1 MEFNSTKFSSANLAI
16 CARVLICTCAVALLG
31 YTASADSET
40 SSSDTS
46 SASSGV
52 SPTSPTAP
60 LFIVVGFLGGFVP
73 HNEPHHPEVQ
83 LIRDL
88 RQEYPKDVYF
98 GLFEN
103 RKVGEAYKTIL
114 NQLGAKEDAGLE
126 NATLSSEKNPRAHIV
141 LFGHSWGASAVVALS
156 RKLERAG
163 IPVTLTIQIDSVAKP
178 FQNDWLIP
186 PNVFQAVNF
195 YQTHG
200 LIHGRRKIVPA
211 DPVRTTILGNFLWEY
226 KGEPAE
232 CHGFS
237 WRGRLLGK
245 GHTEIECDREI
256 WWRVETLLRRD
267 LPTPVHLQTDPGDFR
282 LPEDQSRAKD

>member
-1 MEFNSTKFSSANLAI
+1 MEFNSTKFPNTILAI
-16 CARVLICTCAVALLG
+16 CVRALICICAVALLG

-40 SSSDTS
+40 ASSTTS
-46 SASSGV
+46 SALSAA
-52 SPTSPTAP
+52 PTSATTP

-83 LIRDL
+83 LIKDL

-114 NQLGAKEDAGLE
+114 NQLGAKDATLG
-126 NATLSSEKNPRAHIV
+126 NATLLEDKKRQAHIV

-156 RKLERAG
+156 RKLEHAG

-200 LIHGRRKIVPA
+200 LVHGRRKIVPA

-226 KGEPAE
+226 QGEPAA
-232 CHGFS
+232 CPGFS
-237 WRGRLLGK
+237 WRRRLLSK
-245 GHTEIECDREI
+245 GHIEIECDRKV
-256 WWRVETLLRRD
+256 WSQVETLLRRR
-267 LPTPVHLQTDPGDFR
+267 LPSPVSTQTDTGGLA
-282 LPEDQSRAKD
+282 LPADRPRATD